1 MKGHWWSS
9 VLGLLCMP
17 AEVLLSN
24 LAVSQN
30 PSTISLLRVNSS
42 LETTCFTSLSN
53 PLSFTLRRKF
63 QNEEVVHLHFG
74 NEQIK
79 KTTIAPK
86 FAGRVLIP
94 KDLQVKSAISLQ
106 LSQLGLEDTDLYY
119 CRWTLLES
127 ENLVT
132 VTSNGTIII
141 VRESVPQDQCENT
154 ILDLTLISLSVTA
167 LSVILSLFIGAL
179 IFKCKAVSLCSYSLK
194 STSNLPEL

>member
-1 MKGHWWSS
+1 MKAHWWSC

-17 AEVLLSN
+17 AEVLLNN
-24 LAVSQN
+24 LAASQN

-53 PLSFTLRRKF
+53 PLSLTLRRQF
-63 QNEEVVHLHFG
+63 QNEEVVHLHFK

-79 KTTIAPK
+79 KTTTAQK
-86 FAGRVLIP
+86 FVGRVHITEE
-94 KDLQVKSAISLQ
+94 LQVKSAISLQ

-119 CRWTLLES
+119 CRWTLLKS
-127 ENLVT
+127 ANLVT

-141 VRESVPQDQCENT
+141 VRESAPQDQCEDT

-167 LSVILSLFIGAL
+167 LSVTLSLFIGAL
-179 IFKCKAVSLCSYSLK
+179 IFKCKRVSLCSYSLK